1 MPVGRLRQPSRRPR
15 RRAVSGGFFSSASR
29 FQLLPG
35 SHIAADGV
43 RGYYIDLTMKATEP
57 RWPAEWFAPGRSLYV
72 GATQWGLGALDRFY
86 GGEGEAWR
94 EGAIAC
100 GRDVARCVDEQGA
113 LVQTAPYPHTFLLE
127 PPWISA
133 MAQGQA
139 ASLLVRLAGET
150 GEDAFVEVARRC
162 LAPLA
167 RSTADGGVG
176 ALLDG
181 RPWPEEYP
189 TSPHSF
195 VLNGGIF
202 AIWGYRDVGVALDDS
217 AATAEFERLVDT
229 LALNIHR
236 WDLGYWSRYDLFP
249 HPLVNV
255 ASSSYHVLHMSQLR
269 VMNELAPRP
278 QLAAAHERFAVY
290 WHSRACRARAFA
302 MKALFRL
309 RVPRRRA

>member
-1 MPVGRLRQPSRRPR
+1 MAGGRLRPSSGRGRG
-15 RRAVSGGFFSSASR
+15 RAISGGFFSSASR

-35 SHIAADGV
+35 TQIAADGV
-43 RGYYIDLTMKATEP
+43 RGYYIDLTMKAIEP
-57 RWPAEWFAPGRSLYV
+57 RWPPDWFVPGRALYV

-86 GGEGEAWR
+86 SGEGDPWR
-94 EGAIAC
+94 EAAIAC
-100 GRDVARCVDEQGA
+100 GRDVARCLDERGA
-113 LVQTAPYPHTFLLE
+113 LVQTKPYPHTFRLH
-127 PPWISA
+127 PPWVSA

-139 ASLLVRLAGET
+139 ASLLVRLAAET
-150 GEDAFVEVARRC
+150 GDGTLADSARLC
-162 LAPLA
+162 LAPLSVPSA
-167 RSTADGGVG
+167 EGGVQ

-189 TSPHSF
+189 TSPPSF

-202 AIWGYRDVGVALDDS
+202 AMWGYRDVGVGLHDDE
-217 AATAEFERLVDT
+217 AGAEFERSVDT
-229 LALNIHR
+229 LALNIRR

-249 HPLVNV
+249 HPLANV

-278 QLAAAHERFAVY
+278 QLAETHERFQAY
-290 WHSRACRARAFA
+290 WRSRPSHARAFT

-309 RVPRRRA
+309 RVPRRSA